1 MFDINT
7 LINEIVIKNNSYKS
21 ADRNKTKFH
30 VSDAGGCYRARF
42 LKRLGVE
49 PTRQIEAPALKKMI
63 AGDASH
69 EKLQQLLRR
78 HGNLVAS
85 EGTVEAE
92 HYIGHFDAIV
102 KNGVKTLLEIKT
114 NEKWGMGYIK
124 KQGAKKE
131 HELQVFTYWSL
142 LRNDYKDL
150 NDCTILYMKREDW
163 EGKAFNYIWNE
174 KIQAKVDAE
183 WKPLIEYWTKRE
195 LPPCTCPAMY
205 DGSGPK
211 YCRYGTTDTE
221 CCDGLLYTFKK
232 ENEVVPIVMTS

>member
-7 LINEIVIKNNSYKS
+7 LINEIVIKNNQVKS
-21 ADRNKTKFH
+21 GDRNKTKFH

-42 LKRLGVE
+42 YKRLGVE
-49 PTRQIEAPALKKMI
+49 ATRQIEAPALKKMI

-69 EKLQQLLRR
+69 EKLQYLLRR
-78 HGNLVAS
+78 HQCLVAS

-114 NEKWGMGYIK
+114 NEKWGMSYIK
-124 KQGAKKE
+124 KLGAKKE
-131 HELQVFTYWSL
+131 HELQVFTYWTL

-150 NDCTILYMKREDW
+150 DDCTILYMKREDW

-174 KIQAKVDAE
+174 EIQAKVDAE
-183 WKPLIEYWTKRE
+183 WNPLIEHWTKGE
-195 LPPCTCPAMY
+195 LPPCSCPSMH

-221 CCDGLLYTFKK
+221 CCASELFSLNQKQ
-232 ENEVVPIVMTS
+232 NESPRVMTN